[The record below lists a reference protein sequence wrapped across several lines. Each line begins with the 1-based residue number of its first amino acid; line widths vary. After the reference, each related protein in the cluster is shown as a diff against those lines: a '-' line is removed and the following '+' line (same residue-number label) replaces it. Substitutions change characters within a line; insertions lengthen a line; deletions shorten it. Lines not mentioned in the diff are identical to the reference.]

1 MGYWITIALHNRQ
14 IDSFKQP
21 DYAER
26 LEPWF
31 KYVAS
36 TLELQLQ
43 LPKVGSQP
51 SPAERAIIA
60 STSQFWPT
68 RFDLIVSAIEMDE
81 LDEILEALHTKQ
93 SREATFLAL
102 NANRHFPLDPTVAE
116 MFLSLRVMR
125 SRSSAL
131 ARALFFFHSGL
142 VGNLRLHSG
151 MCSDRFV

>member
-1 MGYWITIALHNRQ
+1 MGYWITIAMHNER
-14 IDSFKQP
+14 IDPSKQP

-36 TLELQLQ
+36 TLELELP

-51 SPAERAIIA
+51 SPNERQCIE
-60 STSQFWPT
+60 SMSRFWPT
-68 RFDLIVSAIEMDE
+68 RFDLIVSAIEIDE
-81 LDEILEALHTKQ
+81 VDEILEALRTKK
-93 SREATFLAL
+93 SRESTFLQL
-102 NANRHFPLDPTVAE
+102 NENRHFPLDKTVAE

-125 SRSSAL
+125 SRKSAL